1 MSRLQVALGSPQGL
15 STAREAAHWFPCGW
29 LPGSWELICL
39 SDGKASRTL
48 LPVRVCSGPGSSETE
63 TSRTPGP
70 ASPSGILPEFTF
82 YGEARQGWAERS
94 VQPGQGRRR
103 GVPAPS
109 PPPGSHP
116 SPRPGTCSLARGS
129 TWARPRPR
137 PRGGWNPAPPLTT
150 SETLSTPLNLRSFE
164 FQSLSL

>member
-1 MSRLQVALGSPQGL
+1 MALGSPQGL
-15 STAREAAHWFPCGW
+15 STAREAAHWFQCGW

-70 ASPSGILPEFTF
+70 ASPSGILPAFTF
-82 YGEARQGWAERS
+82 YGEAREGWAERS

-116 SPRPGTCSLARGS
+116 APARGPALRPGEARGP
-129 TWARPRPR
+129 APAPARGVAGIRPRPS
-137 PRGGWNPAPPLTT
+137 PPL
-150 SETLSTPLNLRSFE
+150 RH
-164 FQSLSL
+164 